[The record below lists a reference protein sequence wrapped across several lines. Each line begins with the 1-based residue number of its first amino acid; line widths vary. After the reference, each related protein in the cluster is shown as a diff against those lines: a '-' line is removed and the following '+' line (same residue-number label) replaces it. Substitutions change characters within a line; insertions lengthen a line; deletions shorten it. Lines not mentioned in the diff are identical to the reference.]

1 MSRKVVHVTP
11 DGDGGWN
18 VKSAGAEKAAA
29 NFENKAE
36 AIDRAKEIAKNASLG
51 QVKIHGMDRKIQT
64 EYTYGKDPR
73 KYIG

>member
-11 DGDGGWN
+11 AVKSGWN

-29 NFENKAE
+29 HFENKAK
-36 AIDRAKEIAKNASLG
+36 AIERAKEIAKNATLG
-51 QVKIHGMDRKIQT
+51 QVKIHGVDRKIQT

-73 KYIG
+73 KYKG